1 VDIFLPVIRP
11 VLTVANFSAILAHLS
26 VRFKEKITKNPNNT
40 RLIPENDGTYGKLNL
55 SIKKAGN
62 QPMQVI
68 VTVIGTDK
76 VGIIAKVTTKLAA
89 LNVNILDV
97 SQTIMQGAFTMMLLA
112 KLPEDGDF
120 GAIKADLQDLGADI
134 GVEVKIA
141 RQEIFDA
148 MHKL

>member
-1 VDIFLPVIRP
+1 
-11 VLTVANFSAILAHLS
+11 
-26 VRFKEKITKNPNNT
+26 
-40 RLIPENDGTYGKLNL
+40 
-55 SIKKAGN
+55 
-62 QPMQVI
+62 MQVI

-76 VGIIAKVTTKLAA
+76 VGIIAQVTTKLAE

-112 KLPEDGDF
+112 KLPEGAEF
-120 GAIKADLQDLGADI
+120 GAVKHDLQTLGQEI
-134 GVEVKIA
+134 GVDIKIA

>member
-1 VDIFLPVIRP
+1 
-11 VLTVANFSAILAHLS
+11 
-26 VRFKEKITKNPNNT
+26 
-40 RLIPENDGTYGKLNL
+40 
-55 SIKKAGN
+55 
-62 QPMQVI
+62 MQVI

-89 LNVNILDV
+89 LDVNILDV

-112 KLPEDGDF
+112 KLPETADF
-120 GAIKADLQDLGADI
+120 GAFKVELQTLGKTI
-134 GVEVKIA
+134 GVEIKVA

>member
-1 VDIFLPVIRP
+1 
-11 VLTVANFSAILAHLS
+11 
-26 VRFKEKITKNPNNT
+26 
-40 RLIPENDGTYGKLNL
+40 
-55 SIKKAGN
+55 
-62 QPMQVI
+62 MQVI

-76 VGIIAKVTTKLAA
+76 VGIIAQVTTKLAA

-112 KLPEDGDF
+112 KLPADADF
-120 GAIKADLQDLGADI
+120 GAIKADLQDLGTDI
-134 GVEVKIA
+134 GVEVKMA

>member
-1 VDIFLPVIRP
+1 
-11 VLTVANFSAILAHLS
+11 
-26 VRFKEKITKNPNNT
+26 
-40 RLIPENDGTYGKLNL
+40 
-55 SIKKAGN
+55 
-62 QPMQVI
+62 MQVI

-76 VGIIAKVTTKLAA
+76 VGIIAQVTTKLAA

-112 KLPEDGDF
+112 KLPENADFATVKAELSGLGDN
-120 GAIKADLQDLGADI
+120 I
-134 GVEVKIA
+134 GVEIKMA

>member
-1 VDIFLPVIRP
+1 
-11 VLTVANFSAILAHLS
+11 
-26 VRFKEKITKNPNNT
+26 
-40 RLIPENDGTYGKLNL
+40 
-55 SIKKAGN
+55 
-62 QPMQVI
+62 MQVI

-112 KLPEDGDF
+112 KLPADGDF

-134 GVEVKIA
+134 GVDVKIA